1 MRRAS
6 QRIAIIRPVV
16 IIFFSISSMGTAIGQ
31 DELEGYRLFFT
42 EEERSDKGPSNTA
55 LSDPDVVAGTLP
67 EPQPR
72 LSAASAASAARNARN
87 ASTSSRARRAS
98 SASTKGSVNDV
109 NVPTVFFDAVLS
121 SRSGIQLLINGLPCH
136 VADFTDSSAAAS
148 TVHRADHITCK
159 HVQAQ
164 HFQLRWLTASS
175 AVEVKDKQG
184 LIRTLLPGQGL

>member
-72 LSAASAASAARNARN
+72 LSAASAASAF
-87 ASTSSRARRAS
+87 SYCRR
-98 SASTKGSVNDV
+98 
-109 NVPTVFFDAVLS
+109 
-121 SRSGIQLLINGLPCH
+121 C
-136 VADFTDSSAAAS
+136 SAAVVCFYGCCA
-148 TVHRADHITCK
+148 C
-159 HVQAQ
+159 
-164 HFQLRWLTASS
+164 FYELPP
-175 AVEVKDKQG
+175 
-184 LIRTLLPGQGL
+184 LLLLLLLSIVMEF

>member
-6 QRIAIIRPVV
+6 QRIAIFRPVV
-16 IIFFSISSMGTAIGQ
+16 IVFFSVSFMGTTIGQ

-55 LSDPDVVAGTLP
+55 LSDPDVVVGTLP
-67 EPQPR
+67 EFQPK
-72 LSAASAASAARNARN
+72 LSAASAASAA
-87 ASTSSRARRAS
+87 
-98 SASTKGSVNDV
+98 STKGSVSDV
-109 NVPTVFFDAVLS
+109 NVPTVFFDAVLLS
-121 SRSGIQLLINGLPCH
+121 KRGIHLLINGLPCH
-136 VADFTDSSAAAS
+136 VAGFADSSAAAS